1 MQPIHLKSDRLVDN
15 DETDKESQ
23 EMAIYDLEEQEQID
37 SLKHFWGDYG
47 RLIVTGVV
55 AFVVGVGGIQGWKYY
70 NRTQAQEASV
80 QFGKLDEA
88 VAKGDINEIRNV
100 GVDIVAR
107 YPNTPY
113 APMAALV
120 VAKTERDAG
129 ELDAAASQLEWAAQN
144 AASEEARMLSRLR
157 LAGVLL
163 DQEKYDDALKLLD
176 TKVTQAFVALYSD
189 LRGDVL
195 FEQGKMAEA
204 RAAYQQALD
213 TLDENSGWRN
223 VVQIKIDALS
233 TK

>member
-1 MQPIHLKSDRLVDN
+1 
-15 DETDKESQ
+15 
-23 EMAIYDLEEQEQID
+23 MAIYDLEEQEQID
-37 SLKHFWGDYG
+37 SLKHFWTDYG
-47 RLIVTGVV
+47 RLIITAVL

-70 NRTQAQEASV
+70 KRTQAQAASIE
-80 QFGKLDEA
+80 FGKLDEA

-100 GVDIVAR
+100 GTDIIDR
-107 YPNTPY
+107 YPRTSY

-144 AASEEARMLSRLR
+144 ASNEEVRMLARLR
-157 LAGVLL
+157 LAAIQL

-176 TKVTQAFVALYSD
+176 EQVTQAFVPLYSD

-195 FEQGKMAEA
+195 VEQGNVAEA
-204 RAAYQQALD
+204 RAAYLQALD
-213 TLDENSGWRN
+213 TSDDSSGWRN
-223 VVQIKIDALS
+223 VTQIKLDALS